1 VCLALVPLRG
11 TIANTSAALV
21 LVLVVVAV
29 ATAGNRP
36 AGVLAA
42 VSAGIWFDFLLTR
55 PYQRLA
61 ITSAHDVETL
71 VLLLAVGVAVTEITH
86 WGRRQQEAANQ
97 REGYLGDI
105 ETTAAAVAAG
115 DSSPSALI
123 DTVCDHITAVLGL
136 SRCRFDYG
144 TGLGLPRLEADGRLR
159 RDRQLLD
166 VETSGLP
173 TDVAT
178 ELVVES
184 GGRFMGRFLLTAGPD
199 THPTRLQLLVA
210 TALAT
215 QVGAA
220 LRAYSDT
227 RDLD

>member
-1 VCLALVPLRG
+1 VAPLVVCLA
-11 TIANTSAALV
+11 
-21 LVLVVVAV
+21 
-29 ATAGNRP
+29 
-36 AGVLAA
+36 
-42 VSAGIWFDFLLTR
+42 
-55 PYQRLA
+55 
-61 ITSAHDVETL
+61 L

-199 THPTRLQLLVA
+199 THPPVCSSWWQPRWPPRWEPRCVPTA
-210 TALAT
+210 TPAT
-215 QVGAA
+215 WTDSAVPRSVSPAK
-220 LRAYSDT
+220 YTTSDPD
-227 RDLD
+227 RRRP